1 MYVSYIGL
9 GIIIGNKFVQVI
21 ESVDMCVS
29 VHVRERE
36 RKGGGKGARLPKK
49 SLLSRGFFV

>member
-1 MYVSYIGL
+1 MGL
-9 GIIIGNKFVQVI
+9 GIIIGNEFVHVI

-29 VHVRERE
+29 VSVRVRERE

-49 SLLSRGFFV
+49 SLLWRGFFV